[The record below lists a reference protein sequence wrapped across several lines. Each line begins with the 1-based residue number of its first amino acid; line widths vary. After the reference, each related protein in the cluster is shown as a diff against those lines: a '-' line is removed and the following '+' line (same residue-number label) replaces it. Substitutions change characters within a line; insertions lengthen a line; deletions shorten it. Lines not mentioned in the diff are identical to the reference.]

1 MAKQN
6 GFVALVGAGPGDPEL
21 LTMKAVRH
29 LSQADVVLMDA
40 LVHPDVLAHCAESTR
55 VLDVGKRAG
64 GQSVPQEVITEVM
77 LAEARDG
84 KYVVRLKGG
93 DPFVFG
99 RGGEEVEALARES
112 IPFEVVSGVTS
123 SIAAAASSLIPLTH
137 RGVAR
142 HFTVATASAC
152 DESDPV
158 FTHYKNLLEA
168 GGTVV
173 FLMALGPLPRLAQGL
188 IASGLNPGIPAA
200 MIQDG
205 TLATQR
211 VVRGALTEL
220 PARVRE
226 AGLAAPALLVVGD
239 VVAVGQE
246 FESIRSSHLLQRQH
260 IRQNQPSI
268 AHS

>member
-1 MAKQN
+1 M
-6 GFVALVGAGPGDPEL
+6 
-21 LTMKAVRH
+21 
-29 LSQADVVLMDA
+29 
-40 LVHPDVLAHCAESTR
+40 
-55 VLDVGKRAG
+55 
-64 GQSVPQEVITEVM
+64 
-77 LAEARDG
+77 
-84 KYVVRLKGG
+84 
-93 DPFVFG
+93 
-99 RGGEEVEALARES
+99 
-112 IPFEVVSGVTS
+112 
-123 SIAAAASSLIPLTH
+123 
-137 RGVAR
+137 
-142 HFTVATASAC
+142 
-152 DESDPV
+152 
-158 FTHYKNLLEA
+158 
-168 GGTVV
+168 V